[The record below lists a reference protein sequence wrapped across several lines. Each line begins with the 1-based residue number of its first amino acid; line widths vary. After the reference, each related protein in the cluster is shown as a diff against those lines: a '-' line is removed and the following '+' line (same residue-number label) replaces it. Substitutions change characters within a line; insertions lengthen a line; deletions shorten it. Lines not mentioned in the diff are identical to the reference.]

1 MELLATDP
9 VMSGE
14 RLQLA
19 AGPVA
24 ASPRE
29 GLALDPLTLVKLWSN
44 PCWFSFRIN
53 YLSNHFNVPIYGYI
67 ERRYGLLRP
76 EFVVLFSTG
85 LNEGVAA
92 SSIVVSS
99 GFPKNTISRAIQKLL
114 RRKIV
119 KRAADEEDGRR
130 FHLRLTR
137 LGRQIFDE
145 MMPIMCARE
154 ETMLA
159 ALSPGERKTLSS
171 LLAKMVMSSPD
182 WQTDIHEEG

>member
-1 MELLATDP
+1 MR
-9 VMSGE
+9 GE
-14 RLQLA
+14 RLPLA
-19 AGPVA
+19 AGPIA
-24 ASPRE
+24 ALPQD
-29 GLALDPLTLVKLWSN
+29 GGALDPLTLVKLWSN

-85 LNEGVAA
+85 LSEGVSA
-92 SSIVVSS
+92 SSIVASS
-99 GFPKNTISRAIQKLL
+99 GFPKNTISRSIQKLL

-119 KRAADEEDGRR
+119 KRATDEDDGRR
-130 FHLRLTR
+130 FQLRLTK

-154 ETMLA
+154 EAMLA
-159 ALSPGERKTLSS
+159 ALSPGEQKTLSN
-171 LLAKMVMSSPD
+171 LLAKMVMNSPA
-182 WQTDIHEEG
+182 WPIEIQEEG

>member
-1 MELLATDP
+1 MR
-9 VMSGE
+9 GE
-14 RLQLA
+14 RLPLA

-24 ASPRE
+24 ALPRE
-29 GLALDPLTLVKLWSN
+29 GMALDPLTIVKLWEN

-53 YLSNHFNVPIYGYI
+53 YLSNHFNVPVYGYI

-92 SSIVVSS
+92 TSIVASS

-119 KRAADEEDGRR
+119 KRAADADDGRR
-130 FHLRLTR
+130 FHLRLTK

-145 MMPIMCARE
+145 MMPLMCARE
-154 ETMLA
+154 DTMLA
-159 ALSPGERKTLSS
+159 ALSPAEQKTLSN
-171 LLAKMVMSSPD
+171 LLAKMVMHSPA
-182 WQTDIHEEG
+182 WQIDIQEEG